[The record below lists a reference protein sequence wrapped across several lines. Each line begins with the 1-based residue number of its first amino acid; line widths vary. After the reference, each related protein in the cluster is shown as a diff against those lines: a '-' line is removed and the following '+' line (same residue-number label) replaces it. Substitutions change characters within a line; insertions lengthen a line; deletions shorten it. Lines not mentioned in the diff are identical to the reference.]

1 MFVNVGKREGVRASD
16 LQKLLTDSGIAPEE
30 TGRIRIRD
38 RMSFVPVRKTAFD
51 RAVAALAGHVIGG
64 RTIVAELA
72 KEEKDVR
79 GRS

>member
-1 MFVNVGKREGVRASD
+1 
-16 LQKLLTDSGIAPEE
+16 
-30 TGRIRIRD
+30 
-38 RMSFVPVRKTAFD
+38 MSFVPVRKTAFD